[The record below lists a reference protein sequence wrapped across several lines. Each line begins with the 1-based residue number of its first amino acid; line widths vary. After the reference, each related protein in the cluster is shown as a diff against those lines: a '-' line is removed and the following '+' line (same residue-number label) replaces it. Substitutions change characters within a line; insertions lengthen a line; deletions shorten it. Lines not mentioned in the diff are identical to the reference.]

1 MARTKKNTRVLPTD
15 VKQNIIEASY
25 SDIMSKS
32 YVDYA
37 LSVII
42 ARAVPDIRDG
52 LKPVQRRVIY
62 DMYELGTTSDKP
74 YRKSARIVGDTM
86 GKYHPHGDSSIY
98 ESLVVMSQDF
108 KKSQPFVDGHGNF
121 GSIEGDGAAAMRYT
135 EARLQKF
142 AEDTMLKDL
151 KNGTV
156 DFIDNYDATEK
167 EPALLPCRL
176 PNFLI
181 NGSEGI
187 AVGMTTSTP
196 THNTGEVIDA
206 VIAYIKKNSISTE
219 DLLSVM
225 HGPDFPTGGI
235 IANASELKEI
245 YETGKGKLRI
255 RGRAVLEK
263 SSNGKYSIVITEI
276 PYTMIGVNISK
287 FILDIASLVENHTI
301 TEISDII
308 NQSGKDGIR
317 IVLELKKGCEKDFDR
332 IINILCKK
340 TKFEDTFGVN
350 MLAVMDN
357 KPEVMGLKRIFECFY
372 RFQEELLI
380 NKSKFLLEKD
390 QKKNEINQGLVKAVD
405 IIDTIIEILRGS
417 DNVKQAKDCLING
430 NIVGIN
436 FKTRKAASQAA
447 KLNFTEIQAQAI
459 LDMKLS
465 KLIKLELNVLLEE
478 IESTEKRI
486 KYYTSVLDDK
496 TGTVKKKEIIKGL
509 NELKELYSTPRKTE
523 ITDLVPVE
531 VKDAETPDV
540 PIVILIDR
548 FYYIHAIDK
557 AVYDKNKDQIISDYK
572 YVIFSSSKSK
582 IAIFTDSGKMHM
594 VKNQDIPAGKLR
606 DKGQPIDNVSSFVSA
621 NENIINVL
629 SLDALDTRS
638 FIFIS
643 SDGFAKRVPATEFDV
658 TRKTTDATKLN
669 AGAKVVGVIEYEEKG
684 NLILINSDNYILRIK
699 QTDLPQQKKNA
710 AGACGMKL
718 KNKESIITHV
728 VGVAGP
734 SASFVINGTNYQ
746 AKDITLSKRGGK
758 GTKVKTR

>member
-1 MARTKKNTRVLPTD
+1 MARTKKTTRVLPTD
-15 VKQNIIEASY
+15 VKQNIIDASY

-42 ARAVPDIRDG
+42 SRAVPDIRDG

-62 DMYELGTTSDKP
+62 DMYELGTSSDKP

-142 AEDTMLKDL
+142 AEDVMLKDL

-156 DFIDNYDATEK
+156 EFIDNYDATEK

-206 VIAYIKKNSISTE
+206 VIAYIKKNSIKTE
-219 DLLSVM
+219 DLLSAM

-263 SSNGKYSIVITEI
+263 SSSGKFSIVITEI

-287 FILDIASLVENHTI
+287 FILDIASLVENHVI
-301 TEISDII
+301 TEVSDII

-317 IVLELKKGCEKDFDR
+317 IVLELKKGCEKDFDK

-350 MLAVMDN
+350 MLAVIDN
-357 KPEVMGLKRIFECFY
+357 KPEVMSLKRIFECFY
-372 RFQEELLI
+372 NYQEELLI
-380 NKSKFLLEKD
+380 NRSKYLLDKD
-390 QKKNEINQGLVKAVD
+390 KKKNEINQGLVKAVD

-417 DNVKQAKDCLING
+417 NNIKQAKDCLING
-430 NIVGIN
+430 NTKGIV
-436 FKTRKAASQAA
+436 FKTKKASAQAA
-447 KLNFTEIQAQAI
+447 KLCFTELQAQAI

-465 KLIKLELNVLLEE
+465 KLIKLELNALFDE
-478 IESTEKRI
+478 IAATEKRI
-486 KYYTSVLDDK
+486 KYYTSILEDK
-496 TGTVKKKEIIKGL
+496 TGAVKKKEIIKGL
-509 NELKELYSTPRKTE
+509 NELKDLYSSPRKTE
-523 ITDLVPVE
+523 ITNISPAEVE
-531 VKDAETPDV
+531 EKEIPDV
-540 PIVILIDR
+540 PIVVLIDR
-548 FYYIHAIDK
+548 FYYIHSIDMS
-557 AVYDKNKDQIISDYK
+557 VYEKNKDQILADYK
-572 YVIFSSSKSK
+572 YVIPSSTKSK
-582 IAIFTDSGKMHM
+582 IAIFTDTGKMHTI
-594 VKNQDIPAGKLR
+594 KNQDVPSGKLK
-606 DKGQPIDNVSSFVSA
+606 DKGQPIDNISGYVSSK
-621 NENIINVL
+621 ENIVNVF
-629 SLDALDTRS
+629 SLDALDSRS
-638 FIFIS
+638 FVFVS
-643 SDGFAKRVPATEFDV
+643 SDGYAKRVPAAEFDV
-658 TRKTTDATKLN
+658 SRKTTDATKLYKD
-669 AGAKVVGVIEYEEKG
+669 AKVAGIFEYNEKG
-684 NLILINSDNYILRIK
+684 HIILANSDGFIIRYR
-699 QTDLPQQKKNA
+699 QAELPNQKKLA
-710 AGACGMKL
+710 AGACAMKM
-718 KNKESIITHV
+718 KDEESRITHV
-728 VGVAGP
+728 IGVSGP
-734 SASFVINGTNYQ
+734 SVAFSIEDKAYT
-746 AKDITLSKRGGK
+746 AKDIALTKRGGK
-758 GTKVKTR
+758 GTKIKS